1 MIFKNWQEFSNWLR
15 TLPTDEARIDAMFDD
30 SIVILEAAE

>member
-1 MIFKNWQEFSNWLR
+1 MTFKNWQEYSDWLKS
-15 TLPTDEARIDAMFDD
+15 LPSDKARIDALFDD

>member
-15 TLPTDEARIDAMFDD
+15 TLPTDQARIDAMFDD
-30 SIVILEAAE
+30 SIVILEDTE